1 VTAEILDNKEI
12 STIILKTLSG
22 NGTEVKTNRERDNGG
37 MISTLH
43 ASKL

>member
-1 VTAEILDNKEI
+1 MTAEILDNKEI
-12 STIILKTLSG
+12 STVILKTLLE
-22 NGTEVKTNRERDNGG
+22 NGTEVKTNRERNNAG